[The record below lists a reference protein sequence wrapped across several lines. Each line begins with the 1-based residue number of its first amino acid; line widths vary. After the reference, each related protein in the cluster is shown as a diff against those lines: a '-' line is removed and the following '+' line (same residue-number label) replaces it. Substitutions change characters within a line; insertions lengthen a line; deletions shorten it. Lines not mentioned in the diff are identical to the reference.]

1 MEQTTPASGA
11 VGLLVATSRFSVDET
26 IERLAAAVAAAGNT
40 VFARF
45 DHAQNANDAGLTLR
59 PTKVLVF
66 GNARAGTPLMQ
77 AVPEVAIDLPLRF
90 VAWQGADGTTRLAWN
105 DPLYLAARFGLAP
118 DEPHLRIMADNLAKL
133 AAALA

>member
-1 MEQTTPASGA
+1 MEKTTKADA
-11 VGLLVATSRFSVDET
+11 VGLIVTASRFSVDET
-26 IERLAAAVAAAGNT
+26 IERLAAAVSAAGNT

-45 DHAQNANDAGLTLR
+45 DHARNAQEAGLSLP

-66 GNARAGTPLMQ
+66 GNAKAGTPLMQ

-90 VAWQGADGTTRLAWN
+90 AAWQAPDGTTRLAYN
-105 DPLYLAARFGLAP
+105 DPLYLAARYGLP
-118 DEPHLRIMADNLAKL
+118 GDDPHLKQIGENLARL